1 MECKKV
7 QDRLMAEYA
16 DKELEPEQN
25 AAIEQHLA
33 ACPDCRNFLETVQ
46 VCAVTPFKGAGEM
59 KPDSVVWQRIQE
71 KIEAEREHS
80 EGGFWKLV
88 NVFVSRFPLPVPLM
102 RVAFVSAL
110 ILGVVIFAKWPT
122 NYSDPV
128 YGYLSEQM
136 TFMGE
141 LASGDS
147 DLANGDLKD
156 YDAFFEVM
164 GA

>member
-7 QDRLMAEYA
+7 QDRLIAEYA

-25 AAIEQHLA
+25 VAIEQHLA
-33 ACPDCRNFLETVQ
+33 ACPDCREFFEAVQ
-46 VCAVTPFKGAGEM
+46 RCAVAPFKGAGEM
-59 KPDSVVWQRIQE
+59 HPDDAVWQGIQE
-71 KIEAEREHS
+71 KIEAERAHS

-88 NVFVSRFPLPVPLM
+88 DVFVPRFPLPVPLM
-102 RVAFVSAL
+102 RVAFATAL
-110 ILGVVIFAKWPT
+110 ILGVVVLAKWPSSQ
-122 NYSDPV
+122 SDPV

-141 LASGDS
+141 LGSGNT
-147 DLANGDLKD
+147 DLMNGDLKD
-156 YDAFFEVM
+156 YEAVFEAM